1 DASNGR
7 ANGLVERRRPQSSED
22 AAESGST
29 SGSTTNEKLN
39 LTSAEG
45 GGTEHRGKWTNGIEF
60 LLSCVSMSVGLG
72 NVWRFPYIAYQNG
85 GGAFL
90 IPYLLLLFLVG
101 RPIYYLELIVGQ
113 FSGRGPIKMWKC
125 VPALKGVGF
134 AQLISVSY
142 VAIFYNYLMGVSLF
156 YFFASFASKLPWT
169 VCNENWIPA
178 EYSGYCTENS
188 TATNFQNQTWA
199 ELYYKREVLNESR
212 GLWDVN
218 SVSWKLVLCLLGA
231 WTLVYLSIV
240 KGVTSL
246 GKVAYFTAIFP
257 YVVLVALLV
266 VSLFQEGAL
275 AGIAFFFTPQFEK
288 LLDPIVWY
296 RAVEQSFFSLAVC
309 FGSLVMYS
317 SYNDFNNNVSRDCII
332 ISLLDT
338 FTSLLAG
345 CVIFAVLG
353 NMAHENGEKIE
364 DVVTGGPGLAF
375 IAYPEGLSKISFI
388 PQL

>member
-1 DASNGR
+1 MITFDPFSKF
-7 ANGLVERRRPQSSED
+7 S
-22 AAESGST
+22 
-29 SGSTTNEKLN
+29 
-39 LTSAEG
+39 
-45 GGTEHRGKWTNGIEF
+45 
-60 LLSCVSMSVGLG
+60 
-72 NVWRFPYIAYQNG
+72 
-85 GGAFL
+85 GAFL

-178 EYSGYCTENS
+178 EFSGYCTENS
-188 TATNFQNQTWA
+188 TTTNFQNQTWA

-246 GKVAYFTAIFP
+246 GKVSGWLGGFGQEVSNLIFLFTGGLLHRHLPLRGAGG
-257 YVVLVALLV
+257 AAGRLV
-266 VSLFQEGAL
+266 VSG
-275 AGIAFFFTPQFEK
+275 GRPRGHR
-288 LLDPIVWY
+288 LLLYAPV
-296 RAVEQSFFSLAVC
+296 
-309 FGSLVMYS
+309 
-317 SYNDFNNNVSRDCII
+317 
-332 ISLLDT
+332 
-338 FTSLLAG
+338 
-345 CVIFAVLG
+345 
-353 NMAHENGEKIE
+353 
-364 DVVTGGPGLAF
+364 
-375 IAYPEGLSKISFI
+375 
-388 PQL
+388 